1 MAYLVKPKA
10 QDSPR
15 KKTSEKGPIT
25 FDQFYE
31 MADDGVKA
39 DLLDGKIIR
48 DLPSAPKHGREAG
61 WVNTMI
67 NCYADAHDLG
77 EAFVAPATVRLSKY
91 QGPEPDLFFIRK
103 DRLDIVNE
111 KFVDGPPDL
120 CVEVISKSSRQRD
133 RGRKFVL
140 YADHGVREYWLIDSL
155 RDAVE
160 FYENV
165 EGEWREIMPD
175 EQGRLHSKVLPGFWL
190 KPAWLAMKP
199 LPSVLKILRE
209 ILGEKFD
216 AAGR

>member
-1 MAYLVKPKA
+1 MAYLIKQTPQK
-10 QDSPR
+10 SPR
-15 KKTSEKGPIT
+15 KKTSARGPIT

-48 DLPSAPKHGREAG
+48 DLPSVPKHGQKAS
-61 WVNTMI
+61 WACTLI
-67 NCYADAHDLG
+67 KSYSDALDLG

-91 QGPEPDLFFIRK
+91 QGPEPDVFFICK
-103 DRLDIVNE
+103 GRLDIVKE

-155 RDAVE
+155 HDTVE

-165 EGEWREIMPD
+165 EGEWREIKPD
-175 EQGRLHSKVLPGFWL
+175 EQGRLHSNILPGFWL
-190 KPAWLAMKP
+190 KPAWLAAKP
-199 LPSVLKILRE
+199 LPSVFKILRE

-216 AAGR
+216 AIGK